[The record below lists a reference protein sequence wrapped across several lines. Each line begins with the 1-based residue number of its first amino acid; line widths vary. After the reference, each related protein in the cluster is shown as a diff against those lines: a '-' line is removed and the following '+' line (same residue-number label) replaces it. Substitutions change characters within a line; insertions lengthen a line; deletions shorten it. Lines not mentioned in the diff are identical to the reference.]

1 MTKTELQDKVN
12 ELELTLNS
20 LELNAKVVRDDLNI
34 VESQLEAVNK
44 VKITRDIVNDIRDV
58 IEQSINA
65 SSLSNVDSYEVDFEI
80 DYNNSLALGSIE
92 FNDTDQLAE
101 EISDGIEN
109 LFNIIS
115 DEDEN

>member
-92 FNDTDQLAE
+92 FNDTDQLSE

>member
-1 MTKTELQDKVN
+1 MTKAELQDKVN

-20 LELNAKVVRDDLNI
+20 LELNAKVVKDDLKI

-44 VKITRDIVNDIRDV
+44 VKITRDIVNDIRNV
-58 IEQSINA
+58 IEERIRE
-65 SSLSNVDSYEVDFEI
+65 SSLSNTDMYDVDFEI

-92 FNDTDQLAE
+92 FNDADQLAE
-101 EISDGIEN
+101 EISVGIEG

>member
-1 MTKTELQDKVN
+1 MTKTELYDKVN

-20 LELNAKVVRDDLNI
+20 LELNAKTVKEDLKITNI
-34 VESQLEAVNK
+34 QLEAVNK
-44 VKITRDIVNDIRDV
+44 VKITRDIVNDIRNV
-58 IEQSINA
+58 IEESIRE
-65 SSLSNVDSYEVDFEI
+65 SSLSSVDSYEIDFEI
-80 DYNNSLALGSIE
+80 DYNNTLTLGSIE
-92 FNDTDQLAE
+92 FNDADQLAE

>member
-1 MTKTELQDKVN
+1 MNKAELEDKVN

-20 LELNAKVVRDDLNI
+20 LELNAKTVKDDLKI
-34 VESQLEAVNK
+34 VEGQLANINK

-92 FNDTDQLAE
+92 FNDADQLSE
-101 EISDGIEN
+101 EISDGIES
-109 LFNIIS
+109 LFS
-115 DEDEN
+115 VVEE